1 VTTVLK
7 LAALVGPT
15 AVGKTEL
22 AIPLAQRLNGEILS
36 CDSMQVYRGMDIGTA
51 KASPEEQA
59 LVPHHLID
67 IVDVDHNFT
76 VAEYQQ
82 RARQLIED
90 INQRGKIPLLV
101 GGTGL
106 YYQAV
111 VDNYSFY
118 PMATRQDIRKQ
129 LQAEVAEKGLPEL
142 YTRLQEIDPDYA
154 TKISPQD
161 EKRIIRALEVF
172 ALTGIPFS
180 KQQTRQR
187 NTYTLAAVGLYLN
200 RETLY
205 QRINERV
212 DKMLARG
219 LIDEVRKFR
228 GQGYG
233 LDNNAMQALG
243 YKQVIYYLEGLMSY
257 EEMVEAIKKGT
268 RRFAKR
274 QYTWFKRDERIKW
287 FDVSQDSQEA
297 LVEKI
302 YIYMAGLFS
311 RA

>member
-1 VTTVLK
+1 VLK

-257 EEMVEAIKKGT
+257 EEMVEAIKKET

>member
-1 VTTVLK
+1 
-7 LAALVGPT
+7 
-15 AVGKTEL
+15 
-22 AIPLAQRLNGEILS
+22 
-36 CDSMQVYRGMDIGTA
+36 
-51 KASPEEQA
+51 
-59 LVPHHLID
+59 
-67 IVDVDHNFT
+67 
-76 VAEYQQ
+76 
-82 RARQLIED
+82 
-90 INQRGKIPLLV
+90 
-101 GGTGL
+101 
-106 YYQAV
+106 
-111 VDNYSFY
+111 
-118 PMATRQDIRKQ
+118 
-129 LQAEVAEKGLPEL
+129 
-142 YTRLQEIDPDYA
+142 
-154 TKISPQD
+154 
-161 EKRIIRALEVF
+161 
-172 ALTGIPFS
+172 
-180 KQQTRQR
+180 
-187 NTYTLAAVGLYLN
+187 
-200 RETLY
+200 
-205 QRINERV
+205 
-212 DKMLARG
+212 MLARG

>member
-1 VTTVLK
+1 MLK

>member
-180 KQQTRQR
+180 NQQTRQR

>member
-1 VTTVLK
+1 VLK

>member
-1 VTTVLK
+1 MLK

-51 KASPEEQA
+51 KASPEEHA